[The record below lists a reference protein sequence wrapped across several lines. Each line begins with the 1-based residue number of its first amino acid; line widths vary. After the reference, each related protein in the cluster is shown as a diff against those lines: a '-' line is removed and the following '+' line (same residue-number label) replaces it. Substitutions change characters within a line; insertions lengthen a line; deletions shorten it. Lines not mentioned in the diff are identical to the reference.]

1 MSSAS
6 IKKIIHCKKEQLVE
20 MVLDIEKYPE
30 FVPWCIEGKINDKN
44 ESLDLI
50 TFNGDLKVGKSI
62 LNETFSSHVSY
73 YKEKDTIIV
82 TNLNGPLKHL
92 KNEWKFKEVNNSTQ
106 LEFFI
111 DFELKNPILN
121 GIMKKSFELGL
132 NKIAKTNGF
141 LLVSSSP
148 LTRSSYH
155 ADEDFRKLQ
164 DARNKQLE
172 CLPHLSLIHI

>member
-6 IKKIIHCKKEQLVE
+6 LKKIIPCKKDQAVE

-30 FVPWCIEGKINDKN
+30 FVPWCIEGKIYEKN
-44 ESLDLI
+44 ESDDLV

-73 YKEKDTIIV
+73 LKDKDKIIV
-82 TNLNGPLKHL
+82 TNLDGPLKHL
-92 KNEWKFKEVNNSTQ
+92 KNEWIFKEVNNATQ

-121 GIMKKSFELGL
+121 SIMKKSFEIGL
-132 NKIAKTNGF
+132 NKIAKSF
-141 LLVSSSP
+141 EE
-148 LTRSSYH
+148 R
-155 ADEDFRKLQ
+155 AIKLY
-164 DARNKQLE
+164 K
-172 CLPHLSLIHI
+172 

>member
-6 IKKIIHCKKEQLVE
+6 IKKIIPCKKEQLVE

-30 FVPWCIEGKINDKN
+30 FVPWCIEGKVFDRN
-44 ESLDLI
+44 ESTDLI

-82 TNLNGPLKHL
+82 TNLDGPLKHL
-92 KNEWKFKEVNNSTQ
+92 KNEWKFKEINNSTQ

-132 NKIAKTNGF
+132 NKIAKAF
-141 LLVSSSP
+141 EE
-148 LTRSSYH
+148 R
-155 ADEDFRKLQ
+155 AIKLY
-164 DARNKQLE
+164 K
-172 CLPHLSLIHI
+172 